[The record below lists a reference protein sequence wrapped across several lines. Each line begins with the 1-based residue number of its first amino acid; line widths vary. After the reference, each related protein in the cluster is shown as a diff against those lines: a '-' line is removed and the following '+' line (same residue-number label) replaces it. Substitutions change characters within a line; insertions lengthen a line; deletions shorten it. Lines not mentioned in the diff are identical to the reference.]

1 MPLGALLGGA
11 LGTAIGVRPTLAIG
25 LVGTWASGWWV
36 FFSPLRRPSSSHL
49 LADAPG
55 IPECTQIHN

>member
-11 LGTAIGVRPTLAIG
+11 LGTAIGIRPTLVIG

-36 FFSPLRRPSSSHL
+36 FFSPLRRRRPR
-49 LADAPG
+49 
-55 IPECTQIHN
+55 